1 MIVLAFFS
9 CPFFGIKGNTMT
21 KTTIDLI
28 RHGEPE
34 GGSRYR
40 GYNVDDPLSE
50 KGWSQMWAAVGD
62 YDEWDIIIT
71 SPLQRCRAFAEALG
85 EKRNISVVVEK
96 NLKEVGFGSWEGK
109 TPAEIKE
116 KNLVEFDAFYADPV
130 NNRPEGAEPLDEFI
144 QRVVGVY
151 TEVVEKYSGK
161 HLLIVAHAGV
171 NRALIANAI
180 DASPAGMYR
189 IDVRN
194 AGLSR
199 VVGCGKGNN
208 KLEFHN
214 FMSL

>member
-1 MIVLAFFS
+1 
-9 CPFFGIKGNTMT
+9 MT
-21 KTTIDLI
+21 ETIIDLI

-40 GYNVDDPLSE
+40 GNNIDDLLTE

-62 YDEWDIIIT
+62 YDEWDLIIT

-85 EKRNISVVVEK
+85 EKRNIPIVVEE

-116 KNLVEFDAFYADPV
+116 KDLLEFDAFYADPV

-144 QRVVGVY
+144 QRVVDVY
-151 TEVVEKYSGK
+151 NNVIEKYLGK

-171 NRALIANAI
+171 NRVLIANAI
-180 DASPAGMYR
+180 DVSAAGMYR
-189 IDVRN
+189 IDVKN

-199 VVGCGKGNN
+199 IVNGWKGDV
-208 KLEFHN
+208 LRFHN
-214 FMSL
+214 FSQLN

>member
-1 MIVLAFFS
+1 
-9 CPFFGIKGNTMT
+9 MT
-21 KTTIDLI
+21 ETIIDLI

-40 GYNVDDPLSE
+40 GYNIDDPLSE
-50 KGWSQMWAAVGD
+50 KGWSQMWGAVGD
-62 YDEWDIIIT
+62 YDEWDLIIT

-85 EKRNISVVVEK
+85 EKQNITVVVEE
-96 NLKEVGFGSWEGK
+96 NLKEVGFGTWEGK

-116 KNLVEFDAFYADPV
+116 KSLVEFDAFYADPV
-130 NNRPEGAEPLDEFI
+130 NNRPEGAEPLEEFI

-151 TEVVEKYSGK
+151 NKVIEKYSGK

-194 AGLSR
+194 AGVSR
-199 VVGCGKGNN
+199 IVNNAKGD
-208 KLEFHN
+208 KLVFHN
-214 FMSL
+214 LNPKSTEAS